1 MYKDCHP
8 DCLFLREP
16 GCNGCERCT
25 YCGRLLNRSGRGSK
39 LTWDHVLPWISGGR
53 TVVPACERCNKSKW
67 ALGLKEWLRWVR
79 DNRPALWRRIV
90 EYNKRKRNKIAEKV
104 REVRDEWY

>member
-1 MYKDCHP
+1 MYEVCHP

-16 GCNGCERCT
+16 SCNGCERCT

-39 LTWDHVLPWISGGR
+39 LTWDHVLPWISGCR

-67 ALGLKEWLRWVR
+67 ALGLKDGLDGLKTIDQPYGE
-79 DNRPALWRRIV
+79 
-90 EYNKRKRNKIAEKV
+90 EQSSTTGG
-104 REVRDEWY
+104 REIESLT